1 MAATQV
7 PMASAFP
14 TRSSAVTDA
23 MAALTCRVS
32 TSTAPL
38 DEAYALEPGLVKR
51 VSPEE
56 M

>member
-38 DEAYALEPGLVKR
+38 DEAYALEPGFGEAR
-51 VSPEE
+51 QP
-56 M
+56 